1 MYIDN
6 NKDQQDD
13 TEFVDLAGKLFK
25 KLFDDLPGE
34 ARNNVVSDKL
44 LLGVLVVI
52 DILLKKRKG
61 LRRHF
66 KHLKKD
72 LFEKCLFFYQPR
84 ARIG

>member
-1 MYIDN
+1 MYLDN

-13 TEFVDLAGKLFK
+13 SEFVDLAGKLFK

-52 DILLKKRKG
+52 NILLKKREGVK
-61 LRRHF
+61 RHF
-66 KHLKKD
+66 KHLKKE
-72 LFEKCLFFYQPR
+72 LFEKCLFFYHPR
-84 ARIG
+84 ERIG